1 MITSLTVNLKEKE
14 FKLLEVRYTE
24 LRLLQR
30 LRPLLM
36 RKIFMFRVHFVYSL
50 ADYLFQEL
58 LGTLR
63 LKGKD
68 MVAIKTL

>member
-36 RKIFMFRVHFVYSL
+36 RKIFMFRVHFVFSQV
-50 ADYLFQEL
+50 DYLFPEL
-58 LGTLR
+58 LATLR
-63 LKGKD
+63 LNGQD
-68 MVAIKTL
+68 MGAMQTL